1 MYFAALGVA
10 GGANGFSIGL
20 HKSGGIYAACVMGM
34 LPPNVLAS
42 LIDLCGDNSVWK
54 GACSGSLG
62 LCGYMLVNIGGL
74 FGLGCVYFG
83 IYIFEKAPSQKFK
96 WGKPSL
102 HMHKRKPNLKPVYT
116 NKFDSFCISWHF
128 GGAGGIALQV
138 AGVAIAIITVTLFIP
153 FGAASLSYRLTAA
166 LLAFLTMVHT
176 WRFSPADAVDA
187 AVALSLPAG
196 STPSSASAIRPPN
209 QRFKAS

>member
-1 MYFAALGVA
+1 MCRMLGVSGGVKGLPNTQVAIFLGLACSMTCIASDCLNGSSFDCQVYYPASIYPPISAVCGIVWSWLMYFAALGVA

-74 FGLGCVYFG
+74 LGLGCVYFG
-83 IYIFEKAPSQKFK
+83 IYIFEKAPSQKVK
-96 WGKPSL
+96 WGKLSI
-102 HMHKRKPNLKPVYT
+102 HMLKPVYT
-116 NKFDSFCISWHF
+116 N
-128 GGAGGIALQV
+128 
-138 AGVAIAIITVTLFIP
+138 
-153 FGAASLSYRLTAA
+153 
-166 LLAFLTMVHT
+166 
-176 WRFSPADAVDA
+176 
-187 AVALSLPAG
+187 
-196 STPSSASAIRPPN
+196 
-209 QRFKAS
+209 